1 MPRFNIVS
9 ISSRKYTGACGS
21 VSEFLHRR
29 QAALRIQHAYRG
41 WKQRLLFLRQRR
53 AAIVIQS
60 HLRGVFA
67 REVSLD
73 VLLSIDDISLKVLKK
88 ACHYTDA
95 YSWSFFFIY

>member
-1 MPRFNIVS
+1 MSAKIQYCFAQL
-9 ISSRKYTGACGS
+9 KKCTGTCGS
-21 VSEFLHRR
+21 VSEFLQHR

-67 REVSLD
+67 REVSFE
-73 VLLSIDDISLKVLKK
+73 VLISTSNISLKVLMKV
-88 ACHYTDA
+88 CH
-95 YSWSFFFIY
+95 